1 MTYKEFCEEAEIE
14 YTLFVTINGE
24 DSIRLKAYDLDSLIE
39 QTHKLDK
46 AVADKLTEQFE
57 DLAEDYEQWRH
68 ATPIRIRIRTIK

>member
-24 DSIRLKAYDLDSLIE
+24 DSVKLKAYGLDSLIE

-46 AVADKLTEQFE
+46 AIANKLTEQFE
-57 DLAEDYEQWRH
+57 DLAEDYEQ
-68 ATPIRIRIRTIK
+68 

>member
-24 DSIRLKAYDLDSLIE
+24 DSIRLKAYDLNSLIE

-46 AVADKLTEQFE
+46 QINNKLIEQFE
-57 DLAEDYEQWRH
+57 DLAEDYEQ
-68 ATPIRIRIRTIK
+68 

>member
-1 MTYKEFCEEAEIE
+1 MTYKEFCEEAEIA

-46 AVADKLTEQFE
+46 AIDNKLQDQFN
-57 DLAEDYEQWRH
+57 DYPEPDE
-68 ATPIRIRIRTIK
+68 TDGYND